1 VFTDRNRVL
10 VFTAR
15 GLRTFGF
22 GLLSIVLPLYLKE
35 LGLPATLIG
44 LVFSLTLVEDALAT
58 TAITVFADRFGRR
71 LVLTLAPLLVVL
83 AGVGFATA
91 QVPWL
96 IILVAVVGTI
106 SPGGVEAGPFLAVE
120 QAVLSERASGHK
132 RTGLL
137 AWYNVVGSLFAALG
151 AGAAGL
157 IPHLLRQHGWTQ
169 IEAFRAVFWIYAAI
183 GIALMFVAAGMN
195 RDIEAARPT
204 VVRGKVVMGLHRSKG
219 IVAKLCLLF
228 GVDALAGGFIVQ
240 QLLVYWFSVRFN
252 VGAGVLGPVFLG
264 TNLLSAVSFLAAAPL
279 AKRIGL
285 LNTMVFTHLP
295 SNILLCF
302 VPLMPTFHLAV
313 AMLMLRH
320 LLSQMDVPTR
330 QAYTMALVAPDE
342 RSAAAG
348 ITASVRS
355 IAQAVSP
362 AMSGAVMALAVFGWH
377 FIIAGTL
384 KSAYDVAIWLV
395 FRKVEINDG

>member
-1 VFTDRNRVL
+1 MFTDRNRVL

-91 QVPWL
+91 QVPWP
-96 IILVAVVGTI
+96 IILVAVIGTI

-157 IPHLLRQHGWTQ
+157 IPHLLRHQGVTQ
-169 IEAFRAVFWIYAAI
+169 LESMRLVFWLYAAI

-195 RDIEAARPT
+195 REVEAAKPAE
-204 VVRGKVVMGLHRSKG
+204 VREKVVMGLHRSKG

-252 VGAGVLGPVFLG
+252 VGAGV
-264 TNLLSAVSFLAAAPL
+264 
-279 AKRIGL
+279 
-285 LNTMVFTHLP
+285 
-295 SNILLCF
+295 
-302 VPLMPTFHLAV
+302 
-313 AMLMLRH
+313 
-320 LLSQMDVPTR
+320 
-330 QAYTMALVAPDE
+330 
-342 RSAAAG
+342 
-348 ITASVRS
+348 
-355 IAQAVSP
+355 
-362 AMSGAVMALAVFGWH
+362 
-377 FIIAGTL
+377 
-384 KSAYDVAIWLV
+384 
-395 FRKVEINDG
+395 